1 MDDVLPNTNIRYRI
15 DSSECA
21 SGPAV
26 EKAVQQAILPQDG
39 YGKVVA
45 VVGATC
51 SGASMAAANLLEIF
65 KKPLISGSSTNPTL
79 SDSDKYPFFMRTV
92 PSDLAQGEG
101 LGHLAG
107 YLNAT
112 RMGVLTGDGPYPM
125 GISKEFRSSAQLK
138 NGVTVPTTAF
148 ETITKQTNVDIGDG
162 KEYVN
167 ADLSL
172 VCKLASLH
180 EEGMRHFLFST
191 HDPDVHYIAAT
202 SVLTGLLHGDE
213 YMYYAVDSWA
223 TTAFEYLEGGTHV
236 RGWWYNSEN
245 LGGFW
250 AIRGNAEW
258 GGLSASGT
266 PAKLVPMEHIG
277 ENLQSISLDG
287 GCKQISGTVDGEN
300 VVLDGRSGK
309 LTATSSG
316 SPRLITWSDGSV
328 WEQVPPPTLADLQN
342 WGAGSMGLIT
352 YSEGASLPA
361 FVEDVWEP
369 ELSRYAYNTRNVY
382 ASNFK
387 ADGQTLGWAD
397 TDNDRDSVHAYGPCY
412 FDAAVTVALALDA
425 VIKEGGDVNDGEL
438 LHQKMLST
446 TFEGMS
452 GPVRYLKNG
461 DRDGTQYSLTS
472 LGPAGTSIRKA
483 GIMTLGVAEPLAF
496 FDDVSLYYRQ
506 QAAKAFP
513 SDGSCG
519 KSPEGDVCYGRG
531 TCTFG
536 PGTCSCEAG
545 FTGDACQSV
554 VVVADEGGMSE
565 GTKNA
570 IIGACVPIGLLLLVY
585 VLYLIYQRHFS
596 HAATAHIFISYKHS
610 DKAVA
615 DKVRKELQ
623 KQGNKVWI
631 DTQITPGEDWKG
643 EIANAIKGSVGVI
656 FLASKEALE
665 SRYCREEILFASS
678 INKPVF
684 TLLQEDCVKNM
695 KGGVKMVLM
704 RKQFVD
710 IKGENFADGME
721 KCNSFIQAIRRGE
734 ANKVKDMGTGRKQSL
749 SSASSSVGK
758 SKKNIIFVPGAT
770 VEEVEEE
777 TEASDIVIVPAM
789 TDTEV
794 AKTIGEQFAAVGYKV
809 RVTARE
815 GHSEGR
821 ENVEVDNDM
830 YVRNAAMIKKAQM
843 ILFLETNESMKSS
856 ECNDE
861 IFYAYE
867 QATPILRLQIA
878 QDKETVLLSGSMAMM
893 LTVSEMHRITR
904 EGLKGEAMAELMK
917 KALKK
922 LFAIE
927 KAKEDKADG
936 LSALQKFQQTQ
947 VARGR
952 RISNAITPIMSPSTQ
967 ARQQGTGNPGTS
979 NLSGPSAAEPAA
991 TQPTVD
997 P

>member
-101 LGHLAG
+101 LGHLAEH
-107 YLNAT
+107 LNAT
-112 RMGVLTGDGPYPM
+112 RMGVITGDGAYPM
-125 GISKEFRSSAQLK
+125 GISKEFRSSAQLL

-148 ETITKQTNVDIGDG
+148 ETITKQTNVDGGDG

-172 VCKLASLH
+172 VCKMDSLH
-180 EEGMRHFLFST
+180 KEGMRHYLFSM

-202 SVLTGLLHGDE
+202 SVATGLLDGDE

-223 TTAFEYLEGGTHV
+223 TTKFEYLEGGTHV

-250 AIRGNAEW
+250 AIRGSTEW
-258 GGLSASGT
+258 GGRSASGA
-266 PAKLVPMEHIG
+266 PGKLVPLEDING
-277 ENLQSISLDG
+277 NLQSISLDG
-287 GCKQISGTVDGEN
+287 GCKTISGTLDGEN

-309 LTATSSG
+309 VTATSSD
-316 SPRLITWSDGSV
+316 SPRLITWGDGSV

-352 YSEGASLPA
+352 YSEGANLPA
-361 FVEDVWEP
+361 FVEDIWKGQA
-369 ELSRYAYNTRNVY
+369 SRYDYDTRNVY
-382 ASNFK
+382 AANFK
-387 ADGQTLGWAD
+387 SDSHALGWAD
-397 TDNDRDSVHAYGPCY
+397 TDGDRDTVHAYGPCY

-438 LHQKMLST
+438 VHQKMLST
-446 TFEGMS
+446 AFEGMS
-452 GPVRYLKNG
+452 GPVRYLQNG
-461 DRDGTQYSLTS
+461 DRFGTQYSLTS
-472 LGPAGTSIRKA
+472 LGPAGMNIRKA
-483 GIMTLGVAEPLAF
+483 GLMTLGVAQPLTF

-506 QAAKAFP
+506 QATKAFQ

-545 FTGDACQSV
+545 FTGDACQSAV
-554 VVVADEGGMSE
+554 VVEDEGGMSE
-565 GTKNA
+565 GTKRT
-570 IIGACVPIGLLLLVY
+570 IIGVCVPIGLLLLA
-585 VLYLIYQRHFS
+585 YLLNIIFKRYFS

-610 DKAVA
+610 DKEVA

-643 EIANAIKGSVGVI
+643 EIANAIKGSVGVV

-684 TLLQEDCVKNM
+684 TLLQEDCIKHM

-721 KCNSFIQAIRRGE
+721 KCSSFITAIRRGE
-734 ANKVKDMGTGRKQSL
+734 ANKVDMGKGRKQSL

-758 SKKNIIFVPGAT
+758 SKKNIVFVQGAT

-777 TEASDIVIVPAM
+777 TEASDIVIVPATAD
-789 TDTEV
+789 TDV
-794 AKTIGEQFAAVGYKV
+794 AKTIGEQFTTVGVKV
-809 RVTARE
+809 CVTARE
-815 GHSEGR
+815 GHSEGS

-830 YVRNAAMIKKAQM
+830 YVRNAAMIKKTQM
-843 ILFLETNESMKSS
+843 ILFLETNASMKSS

-867 QATPILRLQIA
+867 QTKPILRVQIA

-893 LTVSEMHRITR
+893 LTVSEMHRITPA
-904 EGLKGEAMAELMK
+904 GLKGEAMAEVMK

-927 KAKEDKADG
+927 KAKEDKTDG

-967 ARQQGTGNPGTS
+967 ARQQGNGNPGTS
-979 NLSGPSAAEPAA
+979 SLAPPVLEEPAA
-991 TQPTVD
+991 TQPTVEI
-997 P
+997 